1 MPNEIEKIIE
11 CVPNFSEGK
20 NQRVIDT
27 ILRSIS
33 KVDGIKVLDVN
44 CDKDHNRAVITFIG
58 CPKNVINAAFA
69 CTKMAA
75 KLIDLNKHKGV
86 HPRIGATDVI
96 PLVPIKNVTYKECVK
111 YAKILG
117 KRIGVEL
124 EIPVYLY
131 EKAAKIS
138 DRKNLANIRNIGYGV
153 LRGEI
158 KKNIWRKPDFGPLK
172 LGKAGAV
179 SIGVRKFL
187 IAFNVNLK
195 SKDLEIA
202 KKIANSIREKKGGLK
217 NVKALGL
224 MLKNRGFVQVSM
236 NLTDYK
242 KTSPLKAFKFIEK
255 EAKKYKVQILESEL
269 IGLASKEAMPKD
281 ARKVLRIRELKSH
294 QIVDFKNCGSCRGE

>member
-1 MPNEIEKIIE
+1 MRKIEKIIE

-20 NQRVIDT
+20 NQKVIDA

-33 KVDGIKVLDVN
+33 KIEGIKVLDVN
-44 CDKDHNRAVITFIG
+44 CDKDHHRSVITFIG

-75 KLIDLNKHKGV
+75 KLINLNKHKGV

-96 PLVPIKNVTYKECVK
+96 PLIPIKNVTYKECVK
-111 YAKILG
+111 YAEILG
-117 KRIGVEL
+117 KLIGAEL
-124 EIPVYLY
+124 KIPVYLY
-131 EKAAKIS
+131 EKAARFFE
-138 DRKNLANIRNIGYGV
+138 RKNLANIRNIGYET
-153 LRGEI
+153 LKKEI
-158 KKNIWRKPDFGPLK
+158 KKNVYRKPDFGPLS

-179 SIGVRKFL
+179 AIGVRKFL

-202 KKIANSIREKKGGLK
+202 KKIAFVIREENGGLK

-224 MLKNRGFVQVSM
+224 KLGSRGFVQVSM
-236 NLTDYK
+236 NLTDYE

-269 IGLASKEAMPKD
+269 VGLVPKEAMPRNAK
-281 ARKVLRIRELKSH
+281 RVLKIRGLKSH
-294 QIVDFKNCGSCRGE
+294 QIVDFKIAGGAGM